1 METDVQQEI
10 LGKEIELSF
19 PKMLLYIFYYVACL
33 SKQLSMTDVFKTDV
47 LQACSNRNPSIDFHS
62 MTSLSKIKFKK
73 KKKEKKV
80 IFKDYLSIIFP
91 LFMQSTKLTSEI
103 STYYIWN
110 DTTWPYSFCSWC
122 SSSGKSVFLIFPWEF
137 YSSSS
142 FRCIILLKT
151 CNDNLNT
158 EWDHT
163 HMKKRAIIF

>member
-1 METDVQQEI
+1 
-10 LGKEIELSF
+10 
-19 PKMLLYIFYYVACL
+19 
-33 SKQLSMTDVFKTDV
+33 
-47 LQACSNRNPSIDFHS
+47 
-62 MTSLSKIKFKK
+62 
-73 KKKEKKV
+73 
-80 IFKDYLSIIFP
+80 
-91 LFMQSTKLTSEI
+91 MQSTKLTSEI

-137 YSSSS
+137 YSTSS

-163 HMKKRAIIF
+163 HLKKKEQLFSSRSNSDFFMLFLKRTLLLRDSLSLHSFLRKTWNLNLHFFNIYRVTILHICLSTGMCIT